1 MYLKIGKTNKS
12 KRKLLNKINIY
23 LKVFKKATKRDKYKV
38 IVISILI
45 RAYYF
50 KAIRYQLTK
59 QFNYNY

>member
-23 LKVFKKATKRDKYKV
+23 LKVFKKATKKNKYEV

-45 RAYYF
+45 KAHYF
-50 KAIRYQLTK
+50 KAFRY
-59 QFNYNY
+59 